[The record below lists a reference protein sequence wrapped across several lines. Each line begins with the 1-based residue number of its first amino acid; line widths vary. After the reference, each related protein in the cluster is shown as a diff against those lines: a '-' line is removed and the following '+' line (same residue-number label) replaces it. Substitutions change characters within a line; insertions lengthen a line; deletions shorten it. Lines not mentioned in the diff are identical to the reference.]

1 MKTPDHLTKQKGAIS
16 LLGASVIALGL
27 VSFEQILQYG
37 NAKILDRELDNYAR
51 TVASVAL
58 RSELAITKAGIDA
71 GTIASNQTDI
81 VVDSLLSKVEMYA
94 AATDDKSVNINKEIT
109 FGNLDSAGNF
119 VALSSNASNPRG
131 ATTPPDFS
139 AVAVQLWSTDS
150 FMGIY
155 TPQGKAIYTLS
166 FADQNADSDCYC
178 KNRYTACLDMDL
190 TVADLAPIPAGQAAL
205 IAVKGSDARKEYCN
219 YGYTAP
225 HPSNLNTSKY
235 PWAQFDDGWIGR
247 EPNTSNFFMFY
258 SQGYSDAAFS
268 KILEHKPLAIDDGE
282 DPLYKTG
289 GMFSA
294 MKDMMFSFMPWGSSD
309 EKFAYEQDEST
320 FKKDEISP
328 SSAVSDYR
336 CLDTF
341 FMMSSVKSCGSVS
354 SSKKVVLDDS
364 FYIGYKGTCLPS
376 TSSAK
381 ISMGR
386 CLSYNDGGTPRY
398 ESCLDIERRS
408 AMHMNFFQR
417 MMSFFFGPILNW
429 ERAYEGLDCEMKK
442 MKYVG
447 WMFWGGWKEV

>member
-166 FADQNADSDCYC
+166 FADQNANSDCYC
-178 KNRYTACLDMDL
+178 KNRYTACLDVDL
-190 TVADLAPIPAGQAAL
+190 TATDLSPIPAAQAAL
-205 IAVKGSDARKEYCN
+205 IADKNSDARKEYCN
-219 YGYTAP
+219 YGYTA
-225 HPSNLNTSKY
+225 SQASSLNTTKY
-235 PWAQFDDGWIGR
+235 PWAEFDDGWIGR
-247 EPNTSNFFMFY
+247 EPATSNFFMFY
-258 SQGYSDAAFS
+258 STGYSDAAFS
-268 KILEHKPLAIDDGE
+268 KILEHKPLAMDDGE
-282 DPLYKTG
+282 DPLYETG
-289 GMFSA
+289 GMFS
-294 MKDMMFSFMPWGSSD
+294 MMSSD
-309 EKFAYEQDEST
+309 EKFAYEQNQNT
-320 FKKDEISP
+320 FQKGEIVPASEA
-328 SSAVSDYR
+328 SNYR
-336 CLDTF
+336 CLDTL
-341 FMMSSVKSCGSVS
+341 FMMSSVKSCSSVS

-364 FYIGYKGTCLPS
+364 FYIGYKGTCVAS
-376 TSSAK
+376 TNNANV
-381 ISMGR
+381 SMGR

-408 AMHMNFFQR
+408 TMQMNFFQR